1 MRVIISTQE
10 PTVLPP
16 VLIDLCSCLIM
27 HRFSSKRWYDHLLG
41 HIAADMPDDAFAQLV
56 SLKTGQAIVIS
67 PACIAAFTSASPPTA
82 GSTANKKSVAQL
94 SRRYLVI
101 KTRKRLTNDGGASIM
116 VV

>member
-1 MRVIISTQE
+1 MRIIISTQVSLLPVLNPKQTLTSCQE

-56 SLKTGQAIVIS
+56 SLKVRPRTRFTECVLTTG
-67 PACIAAFTSASPPTA
+67 FF
-82 GSTANKKSVAQL
+82 L
-94 SRRYLVI
+94 
-101 KTRKRLTNDGGASIM
+101 
-116 VV
+116 